1 MAKHAGG
8 RPTVMTP
15 EVIRKLEDAFSWG
28 CTDLEAC
35 CFANIGK
42 TALYDYCEKKPD
54 FAEHK
59 ETLKNNPVMKAKRVV
74 MTALDADDVNSAH
87 KVIERKEGTKIKQD
101 ITSGGQPLN
110 TWVIN
115 PVTTNKD
122 G

>member
-1 MAKHAGG
+1 MAKSNAG

-15 EVIRKLEDAFSWG
+15 EVIRKLEDAFTWG

-35 CFANIGK
+35 CFANISK
-42 TALYDYCEKKPD
+42 TSLYEYCDRNPE
-54 FAEHK
+54 FAERK
-59 ETLKNNPVMKAKRVV
+59 ETLKNHVVMKARRVV
-74 MTALDADDVNSAH
+74 MGALDDADINTAH
-87 KVIERKEGTKIKQD
+87 KVIDRKEGTKVKQD
-101 ITSGGQPLN
+101 ITSNGATLN